1 MELLMRG
8 GILMW
13 PLLGISIVSLA
24 VIIERCLFFAQCRF
38 PARGAQRVDA
48 LVRQSLATQDVTP
61 LIHALEQSE
70 VLQPFA
76 EILRDSAHPNR
87 EAALQATGEGVL
99 QALEKRLSLLRLLGQ
114 TAPLLGLL
122 GTVIGMI
129 NTFARIA
136 SAASGVDMGML
147 ADGIW
152 QALITTAAGIS
163 IAIPVTLCVGLFQS
177 RTRAVREALTLV
189 GNAALTLVDAHRK

>member
-1 MELLMRG
+1 M
-8 GILMW
+8 
-13 PLLGISIVSLA
+13 
-24 VIIERCLFFAQCRF
+24 
-38 PARGAQRVDA
+38 
-48 LVRQSLATQDVTP
+48 
-61 LIHALEQSE
+61 
-70 VLQPFA
+70 
-76 EILRDSAHPNR
+76 
-87 EAALQATGEGVL
+87 
-99 QALEKRLSLLRLLGQ
+99 RLLGQ

-189 GNAALTLVDAHRK
+189 GNAALTLVDSHRK